1 MMVETQTY
9 NLGLLNNIPPGE
21 GRTFALDCA
30 TVAVFRAKDGNV
42 FATQAWCPHRQ
53 GPLADGIMGE
63 GKIIC
68 PLHGFKFDLIAG
80 SPIGNDCGALR
91 TYAVSV
97 SETGEIL
104 LRLEHEPEWNADS
117 NGFNGIPRI

>member
-1 MMVETQTY
+1 MMSDTRTY
-9 NLGLLNNIPPGE
+9 NLGLLANIPLGE
-21 GRTFALDCA
+21 GRSFMLDRA
-30 TVAVFRAKDGNV
+30 TVAVFRAKDGSV

-68 PLHGFKFDLIAG
+68 PLHGFKFDLTAG
-80 SPIGNDCGALR
+80 SPIGNDCPALA

-97 SETGEIL
+97 SESGEIL
-104 LRLEHEPEWNADS
+104 LRLDGETGCSDAPNAAA
-117 NGFNGIPRI
+117 

>member
-1 MMVETQTY
+1 MMNDAQIY
-9 NLGLLNNIPPGE
+9 NLGLLANIPPGE
-21 GRTFALDCA
+21 GRSFALDCA

-68 PLHGFKFDLIAG
+68 PLHGFKFDLAMG
-80 SPIGNDCGALR
+80 SALGNECDALR
-91 TYAVSV
+91 TYVVTV
-97 SETGEIL
+97 SESGEIL
-104 LRLEHEPEWNADS
+104 LRLDDEAGCFDAPHAAA
-117 NGFNGIPRI
+117 